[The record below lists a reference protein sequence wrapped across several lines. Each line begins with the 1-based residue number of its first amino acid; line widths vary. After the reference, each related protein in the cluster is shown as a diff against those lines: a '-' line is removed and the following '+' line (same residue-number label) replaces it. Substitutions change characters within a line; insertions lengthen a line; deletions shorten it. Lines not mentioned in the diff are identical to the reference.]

1 LVSIAEPPS
10 GNNVDGGT
18 DTTTTRGFDM
28 TQAAES
34 KSVAHRSTDLLDEI
48 RESAKVGQ
56 HAAVEALRMF
66 RDTVDEAIPETVEP
80 LRTKLI
86 DAAVELADKLV
97 AAQYQFNRNLIH
109 SADRALSKS
118 DSDPE

>member
-1 LVSIAEPPS
+1 MTH
-10 GNNVDGGT
+10 GT
-18 DTTTTRGFDM
+18 DTT
-28 TQAAES
+28 
-34 KSVAHRSTDLLDEI
+34 SVTHRSTDLFDEI

-56 HAAVEALRMF
+56 HAAVEALRIF
-66 RDTVDEAIPETVEP
+66 RDTVDEAIPETVQP

-109 SADRALSKS
+109 SADRALSKP
-118 DSDPE
+118 DGEPT